1 MRNPGKEGEIW
12 QRVLEGREQ
21 EPSRTLGWLYSD
33 AREEEGALT
42 VLTEGLR
49 GKARELAALLL
60 EGCREK
66 EEILLGLMEL
76 SGGEVRKN
84 GVPGKP
90 PREGKAAI
98 LRRCYRRCCRNVA
111 EYTARIPDPEFGT
124 VFKNLAEKEEGRCVL
139 MARLAG
145 VLRAG

>member
-21 EPSRTLGWLYSD
+21 GPSRTLGWLYSD

-42 VLTEGLR
+42 FLAEGLR

-66 EEILLGLMEL
+66 EEILSGLMEL
-76 SGGEVRKN
+76 SGGEVRKR

-90 PREGKAAI
+90 PREGKAAT

-124 VFKNLAEKEEGRCVL
+124 VFKSLAEKEEGRCVL

-145 VLRAG
+145 VLSVG

>member
-21 EPSRTLGWLYSD
+21 GPSRALGWLYSD
-33 AREEEGALT
+33 AREEEGELAL
-42 VLTEGLR
+42 LAEGLR
-49 GKARELAALLL
+49 GKARDLSLLLL

-76 SGGEVRKN
+76 SGGEVRKR

-90 PREGKAAI
+90 HREGKAAL
-98 LRRCYRRCCRNVA
+98 LRRCFRRCCRNVA

-124 VFKNLAEKEEGRCVL
+124 VFKDMAEKEEGRCVL

-145 VLRAG
+145 VLRTG